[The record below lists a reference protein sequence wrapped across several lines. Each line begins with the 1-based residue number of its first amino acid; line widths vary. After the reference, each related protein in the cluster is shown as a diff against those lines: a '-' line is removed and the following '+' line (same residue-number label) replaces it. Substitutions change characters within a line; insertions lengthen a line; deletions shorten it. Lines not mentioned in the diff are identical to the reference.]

1 MYYAYHNDFVPE
13 LLALKYP
20 KHAVYGGLSIFGESI
35 ESLTGVPLDPEYI
48 NSYVNT
54 TTDENYVVSQIPL
67 ELDAEQERLDA
78 RELLRSELQIA
89 VATPDNREI
98 RVTKQQGR
106 ILHDDWMSLQPT
118 DML

>member
-13 LLALKYP
+13 PLALKYP

-54 TTDENYVVSQIPL
+54 GADENYVVSKLPL
-67 ELDAEQERLDA
+67 ELDSEQDRLDA
-78 RELLRSELQIA
+78 RELLRLELQIA
-89 VATPDNREI
+89 VDTPDNREI

-106 ILHDDWMSLQPT
+106 TLHEDWMASQPAD
-118 DML
+118 DM